1 MAACE
6 REKRRGAVNERLRL
20 TLLDAAFD
28 AGDVEKAE
36 ELAEEVAAEGA
47 ARWKLDSLLEDL
59 QLSVAQVED
68 GDRRDRLA
76 AILKTFA
83 PGVAA

>member
-20 TLLDAAFD
+20 TLLGAAFD